1 MLTVSKQEQLFNQLL
16 ARPENKSCADCGSKS
31 PTCTLAIYSG
41 ASIDFGVFVCLNCS
55 GAHRALGPSIT
66 RVRST
71 KLDTWQE
78 SWAELLI
85 LGNQQCNNYWEHNVV
100 GAKYPL

>member
-1 MLTVSKQEQLFNQLL
+1 MLTVGTQENV
-16 ARPENKSCADCGSKS
+16 
-31 PTCTLAIYSG
+31 IYVG

-71 KLDTWQE
+71 KLDTWQS
-78 SWAELLI
+78 SWSDLLI
-85 LGNQQCNNYWEHNVV
+85 LGNQQCNKYWESNLT
-100 GAKYPL
+100 GSKYYH

>member
-1 MLTVSKQEQLFNQLL
+1 MLTVASQEKLFVKLL
-16 ARPENKSCADCGSKS
+16 TKPENNCCADCNSKS
-31 PTCTLAIYSG
+31 PTCSHIIYAG

-71 KLDTWQE
+71 RLDTWQS
-78 SWAELLI
+78 SWSDLLI
-85 LGNQQCNNYWEHNVV
+85 LGNQQCNKYW
-100 GAKYPL
+100 